1 MSSFRLF
8 ANYKTS
14 GFLMGFLKKNHYC
27 TQLFYGQNYFGT
39 LFLVFLKFTICA
51 IIVNHLWKTYICGIE
66 SALYF
71 LFHMG
76 KCMICYLLVWKRLA
90 SLIKFLRIDFI
101 DLLHYLQNL
110 KMF

>member
-1 MSSFRLF
+1 MDSYGIFEKESLLHSIVLWPKLF
-8 ANYKTS
+8 WNIIL
-14 GFLMGFLKKNHYC
+14 GFP
-27 TQLFYGQNYFGT
+27 
-39 LFLVFLKFTICA
+39 KFTICA
-51 IIVNHLWKTYICGIE
+51 IIVNRLWKTYICGIE

-90 SLIKFLRIDFI
+90 FLIKFLRIDFM